1 MRIGRDRP
9 GEKDNN
15 HPARFTVQNQR
26 SGGRHA
32 VDHAGISV
40 YRTVNLDREY
50 LVGKVLDQFGKK
62 HPRTWSSFSALQKTQ
77 VQDECKDLVSSL
89 EESLAI
95 SNPAI
100 LIDHARWAKLHFTAL
115 HFPENQLSLMLDTLR
130 EVLKNELP
138 LDFRKPSD
146 AFIAESLTGL
156 KKTPAEGPSL
166 ITGKN
171 PPADSARLF
180 LDALIVADTE
190 QAEKI
195 LQGAVESGIPARDIY
210 LHIFQ
215 PVLQETGR
223 LWQFNRITIA
233 QEHFVTATIETLMA
247 RLHDR
252 IPVSGGE
259 KGRRRAVLAAGVG
272 DELHDIGIRMV
283 ADLFGM
289 DDWDTYYTGSNTP
302 VRSIL
307 EAAQS
312 RKFDLIA
319 LSATMPRHLPDVEYL
334 IRSLRAEPETAG
346 LKIIVGGYPFRLVP
360 ELWKQVGADAY
371 AETAG
376 DAVAIA
382 DRLVPV
388 RR

>member
-1 MRIGRDRP
+1 L
-9 GEKDNN
+9 
-15 HPARFTVQNQR
+15 
-26 SGGRHA
+26 
-32 VDHAGISV
+32 DHAGISV
-40 YRTVNLDREY
+40 YRTVHLDRDY
-50 LVGKVLDQFGKK
+50 LAEKALDQFGKK
-62 HPRTWSSFSALQKTQ
+62 HSRAWSSSSAFQKMQ
-77 VQDECKDLVSSL
+77 VQDEIQDLITSL
-89 EESLAI
+89 EESLAVG
-95 SNPAI
+95 NPAI
-100 LIDHARWAKLHFTAL
+100 LVDHARWAKGHFTAL
-115 HFPENQLSLMLDTLR
+115 RLPEDQISLILATLR

-138 LDFRKPSD
+138 PDFRKPSD
-146 AFIAESLTGL
+146 AFIAESLSAL
-156 KKTPAEGPSL
+156 KKTPAEGPSR

-180 LDALIVADTE
+180 LDALIVADKE

-195 LQGAVESGIPARDIY
+195 LWNAVESGIPAREIY
-210 LHIFQ
+210 LHIFR
-215 PVLQETGR
+215 PVLEETGR
-223 LWQFNRITIA
+223 LWQFNRISIA

-252 IPVSGGE
+252 ILVSGGE

-283 ADLFGM
+283 ADFFEM
-289 DDWDTYYTGSNTP
+289 DGWDTYYTGSNTP

-307 EAAQS
+307 EAAQG

-319 LSATMPRHLPDVEYL
+319 LSVTMPRHLPDAEYL
-334 IRSLRAEPETAG
+334 IRSLRAEHETAG

-371 AETAG
+371 AETAE

-388 RR
+388 PR